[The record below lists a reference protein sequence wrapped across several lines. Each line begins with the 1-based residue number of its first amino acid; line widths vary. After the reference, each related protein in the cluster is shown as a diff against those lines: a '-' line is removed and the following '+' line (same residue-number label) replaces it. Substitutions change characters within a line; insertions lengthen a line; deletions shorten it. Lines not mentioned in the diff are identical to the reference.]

1 MVRSSLLDVNAL
13 IALLWSGHPHH
24 LACRRWFEQTYT
36 QGWATCAI
44 SEAGF
49 VRVVSSPAFAARN
62 ATVHEAI
69 EMLKRLKASVSGHSF
84 WNDDLSLEALA
95 DHWQPP
101 LGNKQV
107 TDAYLLSLAV
117 EKKGRLVTLDQAITS
132 LAERAN
138 FASAALLVLKT

>member
-1 MVRSSLLDVNAL
+1 MVRASLLDVNAL
-13 IALLWSGHPHH
+13 IALVWSGHPHH
-24 LACRRWFEQTYT
+24 QACRNWFEQNHS

-49 VRVVSSPAFAARN
+49 VRVVSSPAFAARH

-84 WNDDLSLEALA
+84 WNDDLSIEELA

-107 TDAYLLSLAV
+107 TDAYLLSLAM
-117 EKKGRLVTLDQAITS
+117 ENKGTLVTFDQAISS
-132 LAERAN
+132 LAGRAN
-138 FASAALLVLKT
+138 LASATLLVLNA